1 MTCPYCRTDNHPAAV
16 KCAAC
21 GSWIPQPPP
30 VREWLRAREGRMIAG
45 VCRGLSNRFG
55 LPVAALRFAFILSLL
70 LGGWGFVL
78 YVALWISMPLPPRA
92 ELAQPTAPPPGTP
105 GGPVTVTPGG

>member
-1 MTCPYCRTDNHPAAV
+1 MTCPFCKTANHPEAL

-21 GSWIPQPPP
+21 GSWIASPPP

-45 VCRGLSNRFG
+45 VCRGLSQRFG
-55 LPVAALRFAFILSLL
+55 IPVAALRFAFLLSLI

-78 YVALWISMPLPPRA
+78 YVALWIAMPLAPQVVA
-92 ELAQPTAPPPGTP
+92 VTVAPPPSAGPPGAPAGATP
-105 GGPVTVTPGG
+105 

>member
-1 MTCPYCRTDNHPAAV
+1 MTCPYCKSENHPEAL

-21 GSWIPQPPP
+21 ASWIASPPP

-45 VCRGLSNRFG
+45 VCRGLSDRFG
-55 LPVAALRFAFILSLL
+55 IPVAALRFAFILSLL

-78 YVALWISMPLPPRA
+78 YVALWIAMPLPPRTDLVRA
-92 ELAQPTAPPPGTP
+92 TPPSPPRDPAPATP
-105 GGPVTVTPGG
+105 